1 MVFPTKLTR
10 YTNPVG
16 QPLGLDA
23 ALALATDLARSGD
36 LANAAG
42 ICAKVLQAVPGQP
55 QALHILGMAALQ
67 QGHRREAAE
76 LLRRAVRSDP
86 RFAVASNDLG
96 NLLAQEGRFAE
107 AAASYRQA
115 IAAAPDFAEPH
126 NNLGNL
132 MQISGSLD
140 DAVACYRTAVAVRPG
155 YAEAFRNLGSALRR
169 LGRPGEAVAALR
181 AALAIN
187 PGFAAAIGLLANQQK
202 EICDWSQLDDLTAD
216 LKAIVEAGSAAVNPF
231 VFLSLDSTPRE
242 QFLCAKRWAAEHLGA
257 VAKHAAA
264 SQAAERITIG
274 YLSADFQEHATAH
287 LIAEL
292 IRLHDRRRFRV
303 IGYS

>member
-242 QFLCAKRWAAEHLGA
+242 QFCARNVGRRNIWVRWRNTPRRPRPRS
-257 VAKHAAA
+257 A
-264 SQAAERITIG
+264 SP
-274 YLSADFQEHATAH
+274 SATCP
-287 LIAEL
+287 
-292 IRLHDRRRFRV
+292 RTFRNMPPRT
-303 IGYS
+303 